1 MQSVTIG
8 LRLYHPQGYN
18 TAGVVCGDVRFA
30 AGRLK
35 GGTMDWSAVKGVIS
49 DMDGV
54 LWRGETP
61 LPGLVEFF
69 AFLEERGIPLVLA
82 TNNSSKAPEDYLEK
96 LARMGITRHPPSQ
109 IVTSGT
115 ATLSYLRAHYPAAT
129 TVHVLGG
136 DGLKRL
142 TSAAGFELVDDDR
155 PAQVV
160 VAGID
165 FNLTYDRLRRAA
177 RHILR
182 GADFIGTNADA
193 AIPFPDGLAPG
204 AGSILSAL
212 ITATGREPLVIGKP
226 GKPMFEAGLEILG
239 TQPSETIMLGDR
251 LDTDVMG
258 ANHAGLFSILMLT
271 GVVTADQVAAS
282 SSKPSKIYAD
292 LPALISDWRA
302 EG

>member
-1 MQSVTIG
+1 MV
-8 LRLYHPQGYN
+8 R
-18 TAGVVCGDVRFA
+18 GDCVFA
-30 AGRLK
+30 AAGLK
-35 GGTMDWSAVKGVIS
+35 GVMMNWSAVKGVIS

-54 LWRGETP
+54 LWRGETA

-69 AFLEERGIPLVLA
+69 EFLEERGIPLVLA

-96 LARMGITRHPPSQ
+96 LARMGITRHPARQ

-115 ATLSYLRAHYPAAT
+115 ATLGYLRAHYPTGT
-129 TVHVLGG
+129 TVHILGG

-142 TSAAGFELVDDDR
+142 TAEAGFELVEDDR
-155 PAQVV
+155 PTQVV

-239 TQPSETIMLGDR
+239 TQPAETIMLGDR

-258 ANHAGLFSILMLT
+258 ANQAGLHSILMLT
-271 GVVTADQVAAS
+271 GVVTADQIAAGAS
-282 SSKPSKIYAD
+282 QPSKICAD
-292 LPALISDWRA
+292 LPALIAEWRA
-302 EG
+302 AR

>member
-1 MQSVTIG
+1 MVRGDSV
-8 LRLYHPQGYN
+8 
-18 TAGVVCGDVRFA
+18 FA
-30 AGRLK
+30 AAGLK
-35 GGTMDWSAVKGVIS
+35 GVMMNWLAVKGVIS

-54 LWRGETP
+54 LWRGETA

-69 AFLEERGIPLVLA
+69 EFLEERGIPLVLA

-96 LARMGITRHPPSQ
+96 LARMGITRHPASQ

-115 ATLSYLRAHYPAAT
+115 ATLGYLRAHYPTGT
-129 TVHVLGG
+129 TVHILGG

-142 TSAAGFELVDDDR
+142 TVEAGFELVEDDR
-155 PAQVV
+155 PTQVV

-239 TQPSETIMLGDR
+239 TQPGETIMLGDR

-258 ANHAGLFSILMLT
+258 ANQAGLHSILMLT
-271 GVVTADQVAAS
+271 GVVTADQITAS
-282 SSKPSKIYAD
+282 ASQPSTICAD
-292 LPALISDWRA
+292 LPALIAEWRA
-302 EG
+302 AR